1 MRNFAFF
8 FFAEKLFKAKMRD
21 VWNCDQEMSASIKVS
36 KAAKEKHRIRPLV
49 NTEGKVPMPVMMYLS
64 GFGEMVTVN
73 GYIWYIEGPKENII
87 VDTGG
92 KAETLSMLG
101 FPPAKDVQ
109 SPEKALGKLGLKC
122 EDIDIVILTHL
133 MFDHFEYAG
142 KFKNARFVVQKD
154 ELDYARN
161 PHSLMQYLYLPIQ
174 ELLDEVNFDIL
185 EGDKEIVKGVKV
197 LLTPGHSPGSQS
209 VAIET
214 EKGTALITGFCCIN
228 ENFVEGVWPVTPPSI
243 HANATQAYDSMLKVK
258 EIADIIIPLHE
269 STFAK
274 KEVIP

>member
-1 MRNFAFF
+1 
-8 FFAEKLFKAKMRD
+8 
-21 VWNCDQEMSASIKVS
+21 MSASIKVS
-36 KAAKEKHRIRPLV
+36 RAVKEKHRIRPLLI
-49 NTEGKVPMPVMMYLS
+49 TEQEVPMPGMTYLS
-64 GFGEMVTVN
+64 GFGEMTTNN

-101 FPPAKDVQ
+101 FPAKDVQ
-109 SPEKALGKLGLKC
+109 SPENALGKPGLKC
-122 EDIDIVILTHL
+122 EDIDIVVSTHL

-154 ELDYARN
+154 ELDYACN
-161 PHSLMQYLYLPIQ
+161 PHPFMQYFYLPIQ
-174 ELLDEVNFDIL
+174 ELLDKVNFEIV
-185 EGDKEIVKGVKV
+185 EGDREIVEGVKV

-214 EKGTALITGFCCIN
+214 EKGIALITGFCCIN
-228 ENFVEGVWPVTPPSI
+228 QNFIEGVWPVTPPGI
-243 HANATQAYDSMLKVK
+243 HVNATQAYDSMLKVK

-269 STFAK
+269 PTFAK

>member
-1 MRNFAFF
+1 
-8 FFAEKLFKAKMRD
+8 
-21 VWNCDQEMSASIKVS
+21 MSASIEVS
-36 KAAKEKHRIRPLV
+36 RAVKEKHRIRPSV
-49 NTEGKVPMPVMMYLS
+49 ITEQEVPTPAMTYLS
-64 GFGEMVTVN
+64 GFGELTTIN

-87 VDTGG
+87 VDTSG

-101 FPPAKDVQ
+101 FPAKDVQ

-122 EDIDIVILTHL
+122 EDIDIVISTHL

-161 PHSLMQYLYLPIQ
+161 PHPLTQYFYLPIQ
-174 ELLDEVNFDIL
+174 DLLDEVNFDVVD
-185 EGDKEIVKGVKV
+185 GDKEIVKGVKV

-214 EKGTALITGFCCIN
+214 EKGTAVITGFCCIN
-228 ENFVEGVWPVTPPSI
+228 QNFVEGVWPVTPPGI

-258 EIADIIIPLHE
+258 EIANIIVPLHE
-269 STFAK
+269 SAFAK
-274 KEVIP
+274 KKVIP

>member
-1 MRNFAFF
+1 
-8 FFAEKLFKAKMRD
+8 
-21 VWNCDQEMSASIKVS
+21 MSASIKVS

-49 NTEGKVPMPVMMYLS
+49 ITEMEAPLPGMTYLS
-64 GFGEMVTVN
+64 GFGEMTTTN

-92 KAETLSMLG
+92 KAETISMLG
-101 FPPAKDVQ
+101 FPAKDVQ
-109 SPEKALGKLGLKC
+109 SPENALGKLGLKC
-122 EDIDIVILTHL
+122 EDIDTVILTHL
-133 MFDHFEYAG
+133 MFDHFEYAE
-142 KFKNARFVVQKD
+142 KFKNAKFVVQKD

-161 PHSLMQYLYLPIQ
+161 PHPLMQYFYLPIQ
-174 ELLDEVNFDIL
+174 HLLNEANFDIV
-185 EGDKEIVKGVKV
+185 EGEKEIVKGAKV

-214 EKGTALITGFCCIN
+214 EKGTAVITGFCCTN
-228 ENFVEGVWPVTPPSI
+228 ENFIEGIWPVTPPGI

>member
-1 MRNFAFF
+1 
-8 FFAEKLFKAKMRD
+8 
-21 VWNCDQEMSASIKVS
+21 MS
-36 KAAKEKHRIRPLV
+36 EKHRIRPLV
-49 NTEGKVPMPVMMYLS
+49 NIEGKVERYVMMYLS
-64 GFGEMVTVN
+64 GFGEMVNVN
-73 GYIWYIEGPKENII
+73 GYIWYIEDPKENII

-92 KAETLSMLG
+92 KVETLGMLG

-142 KFKNARFVVQKD
+142 KYKNARFVVQKD

-161 PHSLMQYLYLPIQ
+161 PHPLMQYVYLPIQ
-174 ELLDEVNFDIL
+174 ELLDEVDFDIV

-197 LLTPGHSPGSQS
+197 LLTPGHSPGGQS

-228 ENFVEGVWPVTPPSI
+228 QNFVEGAWPVTPPGI
-243 HANATQAYDSMLKVK
+243 HTNATEAYDSMLKVK

-269 STFAK
+269 STFAE
-274 KEVIP
+274 KEMIP